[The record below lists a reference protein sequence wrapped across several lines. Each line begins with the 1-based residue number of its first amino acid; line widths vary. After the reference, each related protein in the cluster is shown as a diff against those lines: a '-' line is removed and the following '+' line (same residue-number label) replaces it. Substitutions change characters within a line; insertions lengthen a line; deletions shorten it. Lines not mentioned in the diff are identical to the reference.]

1 MAWNLSCTHRPLCSL
16 FTSQLSAK
24 PIPEQAV
31 WQIHFPPLRI
41 WSPSSSWASDTG
53 SVRRPIGGPVP
64 LPSSSNASS
73 ARSRV
78 DSKSLRQNGNQ
89 EFCIKSN
96 LPRRRKIYILELTK
110 NGCPK
115 RSVVTKGSCT
125 YPITERSLHKTYS
138 RLFFF
143 SLPVLGTSFLSRVFG
158 VRVRVSQL
166 PVVQLK
172 VLWANVSMYQTNS
185 GKSPKFVFP
194 PTLIFCSPIC
204 SYNFGVVFL

>member
-1 MAWNLSCTHRPLCSL
+1 MTCPIYFTWSWKKDLLCDKRLLFLCALVYSDFTKKRTERTAWNLSCTHRPLCSL

-53 SVRRPIGGPVP
+53 SVRQPIGGPVP
-64 LPSSSNASS
+64 LLSSSNASS

-96 LPRRRKIYILELTK
+96 LPRERKIYILELTK

-125 YPITERSLHKTYS
+125 FPITERSLHKTYS
-138 RLFFF
+138 RLFFSF
-143 SLPVLGTSFLSRVFG
+143 STSFG
-158 VRVRVSQL
+158 H
-166 PVVQLK
+166 
-172 VLWANVSMYQTNS
+172 
-185 GKSPKFVFP
+185 KFFE
-194 PTLIFCSPIC
+194 
-204 SYNFGVVFL
+204 